1 MALSLSASNCLRVS
15 RHPTP
20 VKFQVMRVVIKVSQ
34 QNQIRILV
42 KVELARI
49 MALEMIILARTL
61 LETMAMVVARTPEII
76 PERTLEIIPER
87 TLERTQEKIT
97 GMELAKTQKII
108 LQTTM

>member
-1 MALSLSASNCLRVS
+1 
-15 RHPTP
+15 
-20 VKFQVMRVVIKVSQ
+20 MRVVIKVSQ

-76 PERTLEIIPER
+76 
-87 TLERTQEKIT
+87 
-97 GMELAKTQKII
+97 